1 MEYGLS
7 DVVLLIIVGT
17 LLLLLLGAFIT
28 VLLFI
33 YKRRYV
39 EHQAELTHL
48 HEVHQREILT
58 AQLET
63 QNQTL
68 QHIADELHDHIGQM
82 LSVIWLQ
89 LNLLEDETA
98 HLPVQGKVSELLTHT
113 ATVVADV
120 RNLSKSLSTD
130 TVARFGLLE
139 CIRLELERI
148 DRAAGST
155 RTQLRV
161 VGDTYALSGDRE
173 IVLLRM
179 VQEALNNTL
188 KHAPYAP
195 IRLTLDYQPDA
206 LQLIIADDGPGFSM
220 PEVSARPLDKGG
232 QGLHNLRRRAQML
245 GGRCVWHTAPGEGTE
260 VVLTIPHLN

>member
-28 VLLFI
+28 VLLFV

-48 HEVHQREILT
+48 YEAHQREILT

-68 QHIADELHDHIGQM
+68 QHIGDELHDHIGQM
-82 LSVIWLQ
+82 LSVIWLH

-98 HLPVQGKVSELLTHT
+98 NSPVQGKVSELLTHT

-139 CIRLELERI
+139 CIRLELDRI
-148 DRAAGST
+148 DRAAGQQ
-155 RTQLRV
+155 RTQFQVL
-161 VGDTYALSGDRE
+161 GDAYALKGDSE

-179 VQEALNNTL
+179 VQEALNNAL

-195 IRLTLDYQPDA
+195 IHLTLNYQPDA
-206 LQLIIADDGPGFSM
+206 LQLTIADEGPGFSM
-220 PEVSARPLDKGG
+220 PEVNSRSLGKGG
-232 QGLHNLRRRAQML
+232 QGLHNLRRRAQLL
-245 GGRCVWHTAPGEGTE
+245 GGSCVWHTAPGEGTQ
-260 VVLTIPHLN
+260 VVLTIPRSS